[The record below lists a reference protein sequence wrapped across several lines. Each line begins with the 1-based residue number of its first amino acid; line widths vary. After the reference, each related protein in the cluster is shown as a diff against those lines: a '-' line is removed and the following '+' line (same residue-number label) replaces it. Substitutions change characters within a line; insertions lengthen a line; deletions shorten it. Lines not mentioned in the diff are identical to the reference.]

1 MEILIQALME
11 SLHEG
16 TVPFAFIILLVWS
29 WNRPFAFEGISSN
42 WSGNKGVMPIADQV
56 VTNNLRAVEAI
67 CSRMIFGK
75 TIKRK
80 DCPDD
85 SDEAASSLFLIKL
98 I

>member
-1 MEILIQALME
+1 MEILVQALME

-16 TVPFAFIILLVWS
+16 TVPFAYILLLIWS
-29 WNRPFAFEGISSN
+29 WNCPLTLEGISSK
-42 WSGNKGVMPIADQV
+42 WSGNKGTLPIADQV

-85 SDEAASSLFLIKL
+85 SDEAASPLFLL
-98 I
+98 N